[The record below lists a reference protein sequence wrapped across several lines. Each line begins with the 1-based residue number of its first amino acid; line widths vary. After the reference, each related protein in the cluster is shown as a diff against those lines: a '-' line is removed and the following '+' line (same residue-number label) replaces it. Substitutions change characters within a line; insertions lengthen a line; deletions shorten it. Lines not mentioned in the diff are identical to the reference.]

1 MAAPPPPPL
10 LLLPRV
16 MLRCWP
22 DAVFGSPVVWFGV
35 LSLLVSQYE
44 LVYEFAVHL
53 VKLNSGWQRFVVFS

>member
-1 MAAPPPPPL
+1 MAAPPPPPPL

-53 VKLNSGWQRFVVFS
+53 VK